1 MQRLLLVLLI
11 TTGAISLSGCGFF
24 NRNSDVTEDPTT
36 PTDQV
41 NNPVPTVADGDLPGI
56 PNGEESGDLVEVS
69 ANSPTV
75 VARDLIQSTDPNERT
90 IGVERTRSDPFAEL
104 TIPLIP
110 PQPIEV
116 PGSSTNAANGSSN
129 NRRVASSSNFSPSG
143 STASRGG
150 TGSASSA
157 AASNANRGSSAS
169 GASGSS
175 AGSNAASS
183 SSAQQQQTRPE
194 VAAPRQVTSSLP
206 EIAALPE
213 IPQPTT
219 ARAVRVSGVIDIGG
233 APYAIVQA
241 PDEVERYVR
250 QGERIAGGSVIVK
263 RIDTSA
269 LEPRVI
275 LVENG
280 IEVERFVT
288 SAGAET
294 AEDVPPP
301 PSADVVSTISTLPEL
316 PTPRI

>member
-24 NRNSDVTEDPTT
+24 DRNSDVTEDPTT

-116 PGSSTNAANGSSN
+116 PGSSTNGANGSSN

-150 TGSASSA
+150 AGSASSA
-157 AASNANRGSSAS
+157 ATSNANRGSSAS
-169 GASGSS
+169 
-175 AGSNAASS
+175 AGSNAAS

>member
-24 NRNSDVTEDPTT
+24 NRNSDVTEDPTA
-36 PTDQV
+36 PTDQG
-41 NNPVPTVADGDLPGI
+41 NTPVVKIPDPKLPGL
-56 PNGEESGDLVEVS
+56 PEGEESGNLVEVS

-90 IGVERTRSDPFAEL
+90 IGVERTRSDPFAGL

-116 PGSSTNAANGSSN
+116 PGSEATGGAN
-129 NRRVASSSNFSPSG
+129 NRGVAASSNFSPG
-143 STASRGG
+143 STAARAAAAGSTTAAAGRG
-150 TGSASSA
+150 ASSA
-157 AASNANRGSSAS
+157 
-169 GASGSS
+169 
-175 AGSNAASS
+175 
-183 SSAQQQQTRPE
+183 QLTRPT
-194 VAAPRQVTSSLP
+194 VAGQRQVDSRFP

-213 IPQPTT
+213 IPQPTI
-219 ARAVRVSGVIDIGG
+219 ARAVRVSGVINIGG
-233 APYAIVQA
+233 SPYAIVQA

-288 SAGAET
+288 PAAD
-294 AEDVPPP
+294 AVEDVPAST
-301 PSADVVSTISTLPEL
+301 PSDALSTISGLPEL
-316 PTPRI
+316 PTPGI